1 MRSRR
6 RSPAS
11 RSVHGR
17 RKRMS
22 IEILDPTHE
31 MGAPAFSLAARLPM
45 LAGKTVGIVSNGKRG
60 TRPFFDAV
68 ERELTAA
75 HGAIVVRRIKSN
87 YSAPADA
94 PIMKEA
100 ATGWDALIAGIGD

>member
-60 TRPFFDAV
+60 TGPFFDAV
-68 ERELTAA
+68 EGELPAA
-75 HGAIVVRRIKSN
+75 HGAIVVRRIKSSN
-87 YSAPADA
+87 SAPADSQLSTD
-94 PIMKEA
+94 A
-100 ATGWDALIAGIGD
+100 AGGRATQTAG